1 MDLSTKVNG
10 SMVRLMGKAFF
21 FIAMEI
27 FMKEILR
34 QIKLR
39 VMVFIPMWMGQFIEV
54 NGKQI

>member
-10 SMVRLMGKAFF
+10 SMVRLIGKAFS
-21 FIAMEI
+21 FIVMEI
-27 FMKEILR
+27 FMKVILR

-39 VMVFIPMWMGQFIEV
+39 DTVFIPMWMGQFIEV

>member
-1 MDLSTKVNG
+1 MDPSTKVNG
-10 SMVRLMGKAFF
+10 SMVRLMGKAFS

-27 FMKEILR
+27 FMKVILR

-39 VMVFIPMWMGQFIEV
+39 GMVFILMWMDQFIEV